1 MKSYDN
7 LKPLKLGP
15 IMCDIEGLQ
24 LDVDECE
31 MLLHPLIGGVIL
43 FTRNYDS
50 PKQLIDLTE
59 KIHGLRQPSLLIAVD
74 HEGGRIQRF
83 HEGFS
88 QLPACG
94 LIGAHEPIKEAQ
106 LLSKQAGWL
115 MATELLSVGIDFSFA
130 PVLDVGGSISEV
142 IGDRAFHV
150 EPEKISQ
157 LAKAFVSGMKGAGM
171 AAVGKHFPGHGSVI
185 EDSHFSIPVDHRS
198 FENINMHD
206 LIPFKAL
213 IDAGISGL
221 MPAHV
226 IYSEVDKMPAGFSSI
241 WIGEI
246 LRKQLKFQGTIFSDD
261 LSMEGAKIIG
271 DYPDSS
277 FNMILR
283 TEAALKAGCD
293 MVLICNNKKGVISVL
308 DHYLRMKVPSNK
320 SASRLEK
327 MRGNFNH
334 EYSDLKNVK
343 AWQEYSMR
351 IGKFLNE

>member
-1 MKSYDN
+1 MKSYA
-7 LKPLKLGP
+7 KPKTLKLGP
-15 IMCDIEGLQ
+15 IMCDIEGFQ
-24 LDVDECE
+24 LDVDERE

-83 HEGFS
+83 HQGFS

-94 LIGAHEPIKEAQ
+94 LIGAHEPMKEAQ

-115 MATELLSVGIDFSFA
+115 MATELLSAGIDFSFA

-157 LAKAFVSGMKGAGM
+157 LAQAFVSGMEEAGM
-171 AAVGKHFPGHGSVI
+171 AAIGKHFPGHGSVV
-185 EDSHFSIPVDHRS
+185 EDSHMTLPFDSRS
-198 FENINMHD
+198 FSNIEAHD
-206 LIPFKAL
+206 LIPFKSL
-213 IDAGISGL
+213 IDFGILGL

-226 IYSEVDKMPAGFSSI
+226 IYSEVDTVPAGFSSV
-241 WIGEI
+241 WLKDI
-246 LRKQLKFQGTIFSDD
+246 LRKQLNFKGTIFSDD
-261 LSMEGAKIIG
+261 LSMGGAEIIG
-271 DYPDSS
+271 DYTE
-277 FNMILR
+277 R
-283 TEAALKAGCD
+283 TELALRAGCD
-293 MVLICNNKKGVISVL
+293 MTLICNCREGLISVL
-308 DHYLRMKVPSNK
+308 DQTEKLIDIK
-320 SASRLEK
+320 SLPNLEK
-327 MRGNFNH
+327 MRGNFSH

-343 AWQEYSMR
+343 AWQEYSL
-351 IGKFLNE
+351 IIENFLNK

>member
-1 MKSYDN
+1 MKSYTTPKN
-7 LKPLKLGP
+7 LPLGP
-15 IMCDIEGLQ
+15 IMCDLDGLEFGA
-24 LDVDECE
+24 DERE
-31 MLLHPLIGGVIL
+31 LLLHPLIGGVIL
-43 FTRNYDS
+43 FSRNFDS
-50 PKQLIDLTE
+50 PKQLIQLTSE
-59 KIHGLRQPSLLIAVD
+59 IHKLRQPALLIAVD
-74 HEGGRIQRF
+74 HEGGRVQRF
-83 HEGFS
+83 HDGFS

-94 LIGAHEPIKEAQ
+94 LIGKYEPIKEA
-106 LLSKQAGWL
+106 LLLAEHMGWL
-115 MATELLSVGIDFSFA
+115 MAAELLSVGVDFSFA
-130 PVLDVGGSISEV
+130 PVLDVGGAIREV

-150 EPEKISQ
+150 EPEKVSQ
-157 LAKAFVSGMKGAGM
+157 FGQAFMVGMKEAGM

-185 EDSHFSIPVDHRS
+185 EDSHFSIAVDHRP

-206 LIPFKAL
+206 LIPFKTL
-213 IDAGISGL
+213 IGAGILGL

-226 IYSEVDKMPAGFSSI
+226 IYSEVDKIPAGFSSV
-241 WIGEI
+241 WLGEI

-271 DYPDSS
+271 DYAE
-277 FNMILR
+277 R
-283 TEAALKAGCD
+283 TKAALEAGCD